1 MTCHKILHLIIY
13 GYNIEY
19 MVPIYKLI
27 IDSVLAKIQSEDYR
41 AGEKLPSE
49 SQLMG
54 EFKTSRITVTRALKE
69 LELTGVIYREKGRG
83 SFVAEKTARTNNVI
97 SLIIP
102 HKADFFSG
110 GQQYIRSVYK
120 YCQKKGYLC
129 SVHYSQQSS
138 KKERAILEDV
148 ISHQVAGIILYPID
162 SKNID
167 ILSKILIKNCPVVL
181 LDRKL
186 DEIDLPVVESDNY
199 QGSLDAVN
207 YLLDNGHRRIAF
219 VGAKDAHSVTER
231 YKGYCR
237 ALIDRKVPVSQDIIF
252 THYSNKSSDDIQET
266 LDIEGAD
273 SILDKLLSIKP
284 SVSAVFCVNDL
295 IAHRLMKAARN
306 RNVRIPEDLSFV
318 GFDNISF
325 PTESEIGLSS
335 VEQEFDHIGKACV
348 DLLCTQIN
356 SGMGDST
363 SVIIPTTLKIGQ
375 TVAKVVV

>member
-1 MTCHKILHLIIY
+1 MIPKYQI
-13 GYNIEY
+13 
-19 MVPIYKLI
+19 I
-27 IDSVLAKIQSEDYR
+27 IDSIINKIQIEDYKES
-41 AGEKLPSE
+41 EKLPSE
-49 SQLMG
+49 SQLVL
-54 EFKTSRITVTRALKE
+54 EFNTSRITVTRALKE

-83 SFVAEKTARTNNVI
+83 SFVAQKSVKSNNVI

-162 SKNID
+162 NKNID
-167 ILSKILIKNCPVVL
+167 IISRILIKKCPIVL

-186 DEIDLPVVESDNY
+186 DEVDLPVVESDNY
-199 QGSLDAVN
+199 QGALDAVN
-207 YLLDNGHRRIAF
+207 YLLENGHRRIAF
-219 VGAKDAHSVTER
+219 VGVKDAHSVTER

-237 ALIDRKVPVSQDIIF
+237 ALIDMKIPVSQDIIF
-252 THYSNKSSDDIQET
+252 THYKNDRSEDIQET

-273 SILDKLLSIKP
+273 TILDELLSIEP
-284 SVSAVFCVNDL
+284 LVSAVFCVNDL
-295 IAHRLMKAARN
+295 IAFQLMKAAQKRD
-306 RNVRIPEDLSFV
+306 VMIPGDLSIV

-325 PTESEIGLSS
+325 PTENDVILTS
-335 VEQEFDHIGKACV
+335 VEQEFDQIGKACV
-348 DLLCTQIN
+348 KLLWDQIE
-356 SGMGDST
+356 SGNDELF

-375 TVAKVVV
+375 SVAEIEV

>member
-1 MTCHKILHLIIY
+1 MI
-13 GYNIEY
+13 
-19 MVPIYKLI
+19 PIYQTI
-27 IDSVLAKIQSEDYR
+27 IDSIISKIESGDYSE
-41 AGEKLPSE
+41 GEKLPSE
-49 SQLMG
+49 SQLVL

-83 SFVAEKTARTNNVI
+83 SFVAQKSVKSNNVI

-129 SVHYSQQSS
+129 SVHYSEQSS

-162 SKNID
+162 NKNID
-167 ILSKILIKNCPVVL
+167 IISRILIQKCPIVL

-186 DEIDLPVVESDNY
+186 NEVDLPVVESDNY
-199 QGSLDAVN
+199 QGALDAVN
-207 YLLDNGHRRIAF
+207 YLLQKGHRRIAF
-219 VGAKDAHSVTER
+219 VGVKDAHSVTER

-237 ALIDRKVPVSQDIIF
+237 ALIDMKIPISQDIIF
-252 THYSNKSSDDIQET
+252 THYKNNAPDDIQET

-273 SILDKLLSIKP
+273 TIINGLLSLKP
-284 SVSAVFCVNDL
+284 AVSAVFCVNDL
-295 IAHRLMKAARN
+295 IAFQLMKAAQKREIN
-306 RNVRIPEDLSFV
+306 IPEDLSFV

-325 PTESEIGLSS
+325 PAENDIVLTS
-335 VEQEFDHIGKACV
+335 VEQEFDQIGKACV
-348 DLLCTQIN
+348 QLLWNQIE
-356 SGMGDST
+356 SGNDESL
-363 SVIIPTTLKIGQ
+363 SVIIPTILKIGQ
-375 TVAKVVV
+375 TVAEVNV

>member
-1 MTCHKILHLIIY
+1 MT
-13 GYNIEY
+13 
-19 MVPIYKLI
+19 PIYQTI
-27 IDSVLAKIQSEDYR
+27 IDSIINKIRSEDYKE
-41 AGEKLPSE
+41 GEKLPSE
-49 SQLMG
+49 SQLVT
-54 EFKTSRITVTRALKE
+54 EFNTSRITVTRALKE

-83 SFVAEKTARTNNVI
+83 SFVAQKSVKSNNVI

-102 HKADFFSG
+102 HKVDFFSG

-120 YCQKKGYLC
+120 YCQKMGYLC

-167 ILSKILIKNCPVVL
+167 IISRILIKKCPIVL

-186 DEIDLPVVESDNY
+186 NEVDLPVVESDNY
-199 QGSLDAVN
+199 QGAFDAVN
-207 YLLDNGHRRIAF
+207 FLLNNGHRRIAF

-237 ALIDRKVPVSQDIIF
+237 ALIEMKVPISQDIIF
-252 THYSNKSSDDIQET
+252 THYKNNMSDDIQEI

-273 SILDKLLSIKP
+273 TILDELLFLKP

-295 IAHRLMKAARN
+295 IAFRLMKAAQKRD
-306 RNVRIPEDLSFV
+306 VKIPRDLSFV
-318 GFDNISF
+318 GFDNISYLADDELIL
-325 PTESEIGLSS
+325 TS
-335 VEQEFDHIGKACV
+335 VEQEFDQIGKACV
-348 DLLCTQIN
+348 DLLCDQID
-356 SGMGDST
+356 SGNDET
-363 SVIIPTTLKIGQ
+363 PSVIIPTTLKMGK
-375 TVAKVVV
+375 TVAEVPPL